1 MAKKGLISRNEK
13 KDNWKNMQKVFNK
26 LVDFLKANG
35 NDCAK
40 EFCKDFNKF
49 LDERLCMDFFGTEG
63 QCDPR
68 GDHRND

>member
-1 MAKKGLISRNEK
+1 MRKRKITP
-13 KDNWKNMQKVFNK
+13 KNMQKVFNK
-26 LVDFLKANG
+26 LVDFLKVN
-35 NDCAK
+35 NLCAK

-49 LDERLCMDFFGTEG
+49 LDDRLCMDFFGTEG

>member
-1 MAKKGLISRNEK
+1 MRKRKITP
-13 KDNWKNMQKVFNK
+13 KNMQKVFNK
-26 LVDFLKANG
+26 LVDFLKAN
-35 NDCAK
+35 DCAK

-49 LDERLCMDFFGTEG
+49 LDDRLCMDFFGTEG

>member
-1 MAKKGLISRNEK
+1 MRKRKINP
-13 KDNWKNMQKVFNK
+13 KNMQKVFNK
-26 LVDFLKANG
+26 LVDFLKAN
-35 NDCAK
+35 NPCAK
-40 EFCKDFNKF
+40 KFCKDFNKF